1 MMLGEAQDQWRNRVE
16 DKDASQ
22 FTVAGKMVQMR
33 YSPQSSPV
41 ISRKKYSP
49 KPVQGRSKTSKLFKM
64 ISVVLVHFLNAMIHK
79 MYLFFYFLTNYSFKH
94 FFFKITF
101 TLTAGKNFMSII
113 SIFYVC

>member
-49 KPVQGRSKTSKLFKM
+49 KPVQGRSKTSKLFRM
-64 ISVVLVHFLNAMIHK
+64 SSTIVADI
-79 MYLFFYFLTNYSFKH
+79 FFILT
-94 FFFKITF
+94 
-101 TLTAGKNFMSII
+101 
-113 SIFYVC
+113 YVGQLHLEIL